1 MISHYGRGTRP
12 GSPYMTHATICGAED
27 VESVA
32 ATVADVTCE
41 ACRAALRAEIGD
53 LAFLHP
59 HPVADLSSAGRT
71 PGRGSMSAL
80 RRVADYRLLADAV
93 RGWS

>member
-1 MISHYGRGTRP
+1 MISHYGRGTAP
-12 GSPYMTHATICGAED
+12 GAPYMVTAMICGAD
-27 VESVA
+27 AGSVA
-32 ATVADVTCE
+32 GTVADVTCE

-71 PGRGSMSAL
+71 PGRGSMAAI
-80 RRVADYRLLADAV
+80 RRLADYRLLAEAV